1 MQKFEK
7 DIKYQKDKINDLKL
21 KFLLSKVDAAIL
33 KHTERCVNA
42 LSNTINSAI
51 SKHTERCVDA
61 LSNSLNC
68 LPPIP
73 GSKHTAGID
82 NSQMDIDDIEEIG
95 AVATSAIVYVFK
107 NEY

>member
-1 MQKFEK
+1 MQKFDK
-7 DIKYQKDKINDLKL
+7 DIKYQKDKINDLNL
-21 KFLLSKVDAAIL
+21 KFLLSKEDAAIL

-42 LSNTINSAI
+42 I
-51 SKHTERCVDA
+51 
-61 LSNSLNC
+61 SNSLNC
-68 LPPIP
+68 SPPIP
-73 GSKHTAGID
+73 DSEHTAGID

>member
-21 KFLLSKVDAAIL
+21 KFLLSKVDA
-33 KHTERCVNA
+33 
-42 LSNTINSAI
+42 AI

>member
-42 LSNTINSAI
+42 I
-51 SKHTERCVDA
+51 
-61 LSNSLNC
+61 SNSLNC
-68 LPPIP
+68 SPPIP
-73 GSKHTAGID
+73 DPEHTAGID
-82 NSQMDIDDIEEIG
+82 NSQMDIFDIIKEIG

>member
-7 DIKYQKDKINDLKL
+7 DIKYKKDKINDLKL

-42 LSNTINSAI
+42 I
-51 SKHTERCVDA
+51 
-61 LSNSLNC
+61 SNSLNC
-68 LPPIP
+68 SPPIP
-73 GSKHTAGID
+73 DPEHTAGID

-95 AVATSAIVYVFK
+95 AVATLAIVYVFK